1 VRTRSLS
8 SALARVFRPISFFS
22 TWRSRGVALSFGL
35 VAVGALVMAGGGAA
49 AAPQPTV
56 AQAQA
61 KLHKLSNQL
70 QQLDQRY
77 DQIQQQLSSANQQ
90 LALANTAAARY
101 ENRFKSMR
109 AEVAQIAAEA
119 YETGSINTPEALL
132 TSSNPQKI
140 LDQSSI
146 LLELSSDNSTEMTAF
161 LNAARQLEN
170 AQAATRRVR
179 DGILQLKNKLAAQ
192 KAGLNKLIS
201 KQKSLVAQLSPA
213 DLAGTGPGGAPST
226 GGTIGAPDPLPDV
239 SQGEKAVAFAFS
251 KIGCPYVFGGTGP
264 CADGYDCSG
273 LTQAAWAAA
282 GVAIPRTSEEQAGL
296 PAVPE
301 SDLEPGDILEFLGDG
316 HVGIYVGGG
325 ELIDAPQTGEDVQE
339 VAFTGWYQENF
350 DGAVR
355 P

>member
-1 VRTRSLS
+1 MRTRSLS
-8 SALARVFRPISFFS
+8 SSLVRVFRPFS
-22 TWRSRGVALSFGL
+22 VLRTWRSRGVAVSFAL
-35 VAVGALVMAGGGAA
+35 VAVGALVMASGAA
-49 AAPQPTV
+49 AAPKPTV
-56 AQAQA
+56 TQVQQ
-61 KLHKLSNQL
+61 KLDKLNNQL

-77 DQIQQQLSSANQQ
+77 DQVQQQVSSANQQ

-101 ENRFKSMR
+101 EGRFKSMR
-109 AEVAQIAAEA
+109 AVVAQIAATA
-119 YETGSINTPEALL
+119 YEDGSLNTPEALL
-132 TSSNPQKI
+132 DSNNPQKI

-146 LLELSSDNSTEMTAF
+146 LLELSSDNTAKMTAF
-161 LNAARQLEN
+161 LTVARQLAN
-170 AQAATRRVR
+170 AQASARRVR
-179 DGILQLKNKLAAQ
+179 NGILAIKAKLAGQ
-192 KAGLNKLIS
+192 KKTINKLIS
-201 KQKSLVAQLSPA
+201 QQQSLLNQLTPAQQ
-213 DLAGTGPGGAPST
+213 AGTGPGGAAST

-239 SQGEKAVAFAFS
+239 SQGEKAVAFAFAQ
-251 KIGCPYVFGGTGP
+251 IGCQYVFGGTGP
-264 CADGYDCSG
+264 CADGFDCSG

-316 HVGIYVGGG
+316 HVGIYVGNN

>member
-1 VRTRSLS
+1 LS
-8 SALARVFRPISFFS
+8 SALARVFRSFS
-22 TWRSRGVALSFGL
+22 VLRTWRSRGVAVSFAL
-35 VAVGALVMAGGGAA
+35 VAVGALVMASGAA
-49 AAPQPTV
+49 SAAPKPTASQV
-56 AQAQA
+56 QQ
-61 KLHKLSNQL
+61 KLHKLNNEL

-77 DQIQQQLSSANQQ
+77 DQVEQQVSSANQQ
-90 LALANTAAARY
+90 LAVANTAAARY
-101 ENRFKSMR
+101 ETRFKSMR
-109 AEVAQIAAEA
+109 AMVAQIAATA
-119 YETGSINTPEALL
+119 YEDGSINTPVALL

-146 LLELSSDNSTEMTAF
+146 LLELSSDNSAEMSAF
-161 LNAARQLEN
+161 LTAARQLAN
-170 AQAATRRVR
+170 AQASARRVR
-179 DGILQLKNKLAAQ
+179 DGILALKANLAKQ
-192 KAGLNKLIS
+192 KASLNKLIN
-201 KQKSLVAQLSPA
+201 QQQSLLNQLSPA
-213 DLAGTGPGGAPST
+213 QQVGIGPGGGAPTT
-226 GGTIGAPDPLPDV
+226 GIGAPDPLPDV

-282 GVAIPRTSEEQAGL
+282 GVSIPRTSEEQATL

-316 HVGIYVGGG
+316 HVGIYVGNNM
-325 ELIDAPQTGEDVQE
+325 LIDAPQTGENVQE

>member
-1 VRTRSLS
+1 VGTRSLS
-8 SALARVFRPISFFS
+8 SALARVFRSFS
-22 TWRSRGVALSFGL
+22 VLRTWRSRGLAVSFAL
-35 VAVGALVMAGGGAA
+35 VAVGALVMAGGGVA

-61 KLHKLSNQL
+61 KLDKLNNQM

-77 DQIQQQLSSANQQ
+77 DQIKEQLSSASQQ
-90 LALANTAAARY
+90 LTLANTAAARY

-119 YETGSINTPEALL
+119 YETGGISTPEALL
-132 TSSNPQKI
+132 TSSDPQKI

-146 LLELSSDNSTEMTAF
+146 LLELSSDNSAEMAAF
-161 LNAARQLEN
+161 LTAARQLEN
-170 AQAATRRVR
+170 AQASTRRVR

-192 KAGLNKLIS
+192 KASLNKLIS
-201 KQKSLVAQLSPA
+201 KQQSLVNQLSPA
-213 DLAGTGPGGAPST
+213 DLAGTGPGGGAPTT
-226 GGTIGAPDPLPDV
+226 GIGAPDPLPDV
-239 SQGEKAVAFAFS
+239 TQGEKAVAFAFS

-273 LTQAAWAAA
+273 LTQASWAAA

-301 SDLEPGDILEFLGDG
+301 ADLEPGDILEFIGDG
-316 HVGIYVGGG
+316 HVGIYVGNNM
-325 ELIDAPQTGEDVQE
+325 LIDAPQTGENVQE

>member
-8 SALARVFRPISFFS
+8 SSLARVFRPSSFFR

-35 VAVGALVMAGGGAA
+35 IAVGALVMASGAA
-49 AAPQPTV
+49 AAPKPTV
-56 AQAQA
+56 TQVQQ
-61 KLHKLSNQL
+61 KLHTLNNEL

-77 DQIQQQLSSANQQ
+77 DQVQQQVSSANQQ

-101 ENRFKSMR
+101 ESRFKSMR
-109 AEVAQIAAEA
+109 AEVAQIAATA
-119 YETGSINTPEALL
+119 YEDGSLSTPEALL
-132 TSSNPQKI
+132 DSNNPQKI

-146 LLELSSDNSTEMTAF
+146 LLELSSDNSAKMSAF
-161 LNAARQLEN
+161 LTAARQLSN
-170 AQAATRRVR
+170 AQASARRVR
-179 DGILQLKNKLAAQ
+179 DGILALKNKLARQ
-192 KAGLNKLIS
+192 KASLSKLIS
-201 KQKSLVAQLSPA
+201 KQQSLLSQLTPSQQ
-213 DLAGTGPGGAPST
+213 AGTGPGGGS
-226 GGTIGAPDPLPDV
+226 IGATDPLPDV
-239 SQGEKAVAFAFS
+239 TQGEKAVKFAFAQ
-251 KIGCPYVFGGTGP
+251 IGCPYVFGGTGP
-264 CADGYDCSG
+264 CNDGFDCSG

-282 GVAIPRTSEEQAGL
+282 GVAIPRTSEEQADL

-316 HVGIYVGGG
+316 HVGIYVGNN

>member
-8 SALARVFRPISFFS
+8 SALARVFRSINVFS
-22 TWRSRGVALSFGL
+22 TWRSRGVALSFAM
-35 VAVGALVMAGGGAA
+35 VAVGALVMASGGAS

-61 KLHKLSNQL
+61 KLDKLNNQL

-77 DQIQQQLSSANQQ
+77 DQVQQQVSSANQQ

-109 AEVAQIAAEA
+109 AEVAQIAATA
-119 YETGSINTPEALL
+119 YENGSLSSPETLL
-132 TSSNPQKI
+132 TSNNPQKI

-146 LLELSSDNSTEMTAF
+146 LLELSSDNSAEMSAF
-161 LNAARQLEN
+161 LTVARQLSN
-170 AQAATRRVR
+170 AQASTRRVR
-179 DGILQLKNKLAAQ
+179 DGILQLKDKLAVQ
-192 KAGLNKLIS
+192 KASLNKLIS
-201 KQKSLVAQLSPA
+201 QQQSLVNQLSPA
-213 DLAGTGPGGAPST
+213 EQAGTGPGGGAPTT
-226 GGTIGAPDPLPDV
+226 GIGAPDPLPDLT
-239 SQGEKAVAFAFS
+239 QGEKAVAFAFAQ
-251 KIGCPYVFGGTGP
+251 IGCPYVFGGTGP
-264 CADGYDCSG
+264 CEDGFDCSG

-316 HVGIYVGGG
+316 HVGIYVGNNM
-325 ELIDAPQTGEDVQE
+325 LVDAPQTGEDVQE